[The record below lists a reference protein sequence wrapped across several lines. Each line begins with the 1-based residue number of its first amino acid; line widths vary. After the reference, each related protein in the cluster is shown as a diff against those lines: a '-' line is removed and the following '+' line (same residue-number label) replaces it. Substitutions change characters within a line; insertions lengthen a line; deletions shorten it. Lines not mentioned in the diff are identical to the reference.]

1 MITIKQK
8 QIDLIHSLSDY
19 QLKQQLL
26 LSQFILFTL
35 SLIASLFLFDSFK
48 DWLDL
53 FKWQPTQFILYGV
66 LPGIIVIL
74 IDLFLMYNLP
84 KKLYDDGGINEKIF
98 KNRTVTE
105 IFIISLVVA
114 ISEEMLFRG
123 VIHTIF
129 GYFFASIL
137 FALVHIRYLSKP
149 VLLISILLLSF
160 YLGYM
165 YEITNNLFVTIIAH
179 FIIDFFLA
187 LIIRFKK

>member
-1 MITIKQK
+1 M
-8 QIDLIHSLSDY
+8 SDY